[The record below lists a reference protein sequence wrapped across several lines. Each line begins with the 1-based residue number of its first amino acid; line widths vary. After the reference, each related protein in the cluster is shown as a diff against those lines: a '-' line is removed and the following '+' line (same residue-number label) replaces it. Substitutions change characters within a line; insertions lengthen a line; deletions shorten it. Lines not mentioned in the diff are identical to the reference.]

1 MKKISIVIPTY
12 NHCDDLLKPCIES
25 ILKYTDLTDIEIVVV
40 ANGCTDGTQAYL
52 EELRIKYYSEQ
63 LFPYI
68 WFDEG
73 MGYTKSTNEGIRHAT
88 GEFIILLNND
98 TVLLEQAKNQWI
110 DLLTE
115 PFKDPKVGITGPMR
129 TWCPSAQR
137 NFLIFFCVCT
147 KRNVISDIGILDE
160 AFAPG
165 YGEDTDF
172 CCKLEDAGYK
182 MVQVPP
188 SNQYYAE
195 KRMVG
200 GFPIFHKGNVSFKNW
215 PGGED
220 LIAKNNKLL
229 EDRHSI
235 KIARALKCDGFMHE
249 GELRW
254 LAKEAKKR
262 KVIIEVGSW
271 HGRSTRVLGDNAC
284 GIVYAVDHFN
294 GSKAETNWAHAS
306 AKLENGDHAFMEFCD
321 NNLDLMQ
328 TGKVV
333 AIRGSSVSMSKML
346 KKNGVKA
353 DMIFIDAGHTY
364 EEVCEDIDCWKD
376 LLADDGLFCG
386 HDFGA
391 WAGVTQA
398 VKEKFSRA
406 YVADKTT
413 IWHCEKKDI
422 QSKTIVF
429 DCFPF
434 NNEFEI
440 LEKRFVELYD
450 TVDRFVI
457 VEATRT
463 HGNKPKPL
471 YFRDNLTR
479 FNKYLNKVT
488 HIVVDD
494 YPATDPWSIERHQR
508 DAIMRGLTDCRDT
521 DVVIISDCDEIPKA
535 DAVKSYKPGMGILSF
550 EMDLYYYSLQTM
562 AVDKWLEAKILPY
575 GLLKKMSPCG
585 ARYTKCGKIPVGGW
599 HFSYF
604 GGIDSIIKKIEDTA
618 HQEYNKD
625 EFKDPERIRKAIEDG
640 TDLFGRG
647 LGFKKL

>member
-1 MKKISIVIPTY
+1 MNKISIVIPTY
-12 NHCDDLLKPCIES
+12 RHLDDLLRPCIES
-25 ILKYTDLTDIEIVVV
+25 IVEFSDLLSVEVIVV
-40 ANGCTDGTQAYL
+40 ANGCGNDGTKAYVESL
-52 EELRIKYYSEQ
+52 GPPFKLIWIEEASGYIKSV
-63 LFPYI
+63 
-68 WFDEG
+68 
-73 MGYTKSTNEGIRHAT
+73 NEGIKAAT
-88 GEFIILLNND
+88 GNFVVLLNND
-98 TVLLEQAKNQWI
+98 TLLLKQAKNQWI
-110 DLLTE
+110 DMLTE
-115 PFKDPKVGITGPMR
+115 PFKDPKVGITGPMK
-129 TWCPSAQR
+129 TWSPSAQR
-137 NFLIFFCVCT
+137 DFLIFFCVCV
-147 KRNVISDIGILDE
+147 RNDMFHNHDIGLLDE
-160 AFAPG
+160 AFGAG

-262 KVIIEVGSW
+262 KIIIEVGSW
-271 HGRSTRVLGDNAC
+271 HGRSTRALGDNAC

-321 NNLDLMQ
+321 NNLDLMKQ
-328 TGKVV
+328 GKIV
-333 AIRGSSVSMSKML
+333 ALRGTSVSMAKTL
-346 KKNGVKA
+346 RKNGVKA

-364 EEVCEDIDCWKD
+364 EEVCEDIDCWND
-376 LLADDGLFCG
+376 LLADDGIFCG
-386 HDFGA
+386 HDMGA
-391 WAGVTQA
+391 WVGVDQA
-398 VKEKFSRA
+398 VQEKTTQF
-406 YVADKTT
+406 YVGPGTT
-413 IWHCEKKDI
+413 IWCCEKKDVKYKPVI
-422 QSKTIVF
+422 F
-429 DCFPF
+429 DCFSF
-434 NNEFEI
+434 NNEFDI

-471 YFRDNLTR
+471 YFRDNLSR

-535 DAVKSYKPGMGILSF
+535 DAVKSYKLGMGILSF

-575 GLLKKMSPCG
+575 GLLKKISPCG

-604 GGIDSIIKKIEDTA
+604 GGVASIIKKIEDTA